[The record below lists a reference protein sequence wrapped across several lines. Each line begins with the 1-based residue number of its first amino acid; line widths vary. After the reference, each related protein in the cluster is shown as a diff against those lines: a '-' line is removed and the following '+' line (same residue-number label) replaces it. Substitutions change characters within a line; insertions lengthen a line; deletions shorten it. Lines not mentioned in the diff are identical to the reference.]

1 MGEWSGKVNKRK
13 SSQLKD
19 FLLLSVEK
27 WWHKFP
33 SVLLSIIKKNSNIA
47 LRYVGSDPRMK
58 IFK

>member
-33 SVLLSIIKKNSNIA
+33 SVLLSIIKKNNYSA
-47 LRYVGSDPRMK
+47 LRCVASDPRM
-58 IFK
+58 